1 MLHIDQPDFSRD
13 SGAARYTKDE
23 TVEVV
28 FAEADGEILS
38 REGINRYLQGD
49 ALVTGS
55 TGDRW
60 SVARD
65 RFDVRYQ
72 PVETGSHGIAG
83 RYRALPVPVM
93 ARQMPQA
100 FTVSRRSGGD
110 LLRGEAGDWLL
121 QYAPGDFGVVEHAR
135 FLRVYRRAD

>member
-1 MLHIDQPDFSRD
+1 MLHIDQPDLALDR
-13 SGAARYTKDE
+13 GAARYTKDE
-23 TVEVV
+23 TVQVA
-28 FAEADGEILS
+28 FAAADGELLS
-38 REGINRYLQGD
+38 REGLNRYRQGD

-55 TGDRW
+55 TGDKW

-65 RFDVRYQ
+65 RFDARYQ
-72 PVETGSHGIAG
+72 PLDAGSHGIAG

-100 FTVSRRSGGD
+100 FTVARRSGGD

-135 FLRVYRRAD
+135 FVRVYRRAD